1 MGYYSDYYR
10 ADVRE
15 VVALTPNMIRIVFGG
30 EDLRRFVTSG
40 DPDERLVVVL
50 PRPGERETP
59 APVRPPVRRRQARDG
74 DRLRPTRRRGRGD
87 LGDPGAGR

>member
-30 EDLRRFVTSG
+30 EDLRRFVSSG

-50 PRPGERETP
+50 PR
-59 APVRPPVRRRQARDG
+59 RR
-74 DRLRPTRRRGRGD
+74 
-87 LGDPGAGR
+87 